1 VNRAEVVQR
10 LRALWAAAPALS
22 GVTIITTPGVDEPR
36 ESILVGASVSGDLTA
51 RRVGTPR
58 PWDDSFGVSVS
69 ITSMLGT
76 SLPEC
81 ETRLEQL
88 VNGALDVVL
97 AAPSLGLPAIT
108 DLIGLDL
115 GGRPVTV
122 TYAFGSIPNS
132 GGFGGN
138 ATFDLPFHSQRC

>member
-1 VNRAEVVQR
+1 
-10 LRALWAAAPALS
+10 
-22 GVTIITTPGVDEPR
+22 
-36 ESILVGASVSGDLTA
+36 
-51 RRVGTPR
+51 
-58 PWDDSFGVSVS
+58 
-69 ITSMLGT
+69 MLGT

-97 AAPSLGLPAIT
+97 AAPSLGSPAIT